1 MLGLVQSEMEGGGNG
16 GDTISTALR
25 KKKKRLARTKK
36 KGAVSLRSYDAEKD
50 SAVQESFGGAETVTL
65 LGEESDSDAEVE
77 LE

>member
-1 MLGLVQSEMEGGGNG
+1 MLGLVQSEMEGGNNG

-36 KGAVSLRSYDAEKD
+36 KGAVTLRSYDEKD